1 MAEVLAEPEHLLLA
15 QVKEELEE
23 IHIFQFL
30 DLLRNL
36 FMQLHLDFM
45 QPAVAQTMVLKVF
58 QMPLKQVDLDQLVL
72 TLVFTVVAEE
82 QTDVVVLQ
90 LLLKQME
97 KLIQEAQGVEFR
109 MQEPDQELLEQVE
122 VEL

>member
-1 MAEVLAEPEHLLLA
+1 MLAEPEHLLLA

-23 IHIFQFL
+23 IHISQFL

-58 QMPLKQVDLDQLVL
+58 QMLLKQVDLDQLVL

-97 KLIQEAQGVEFR
+97 KLIQEAQGVDVL
-109 MQEPDQELLEQVE
+109 MQEPDQEFLEQVE